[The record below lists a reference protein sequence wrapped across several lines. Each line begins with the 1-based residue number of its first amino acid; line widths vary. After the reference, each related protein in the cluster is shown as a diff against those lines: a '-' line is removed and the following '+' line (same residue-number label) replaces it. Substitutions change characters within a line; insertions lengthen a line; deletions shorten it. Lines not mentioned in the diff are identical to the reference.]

1 MRIFKNRGDIFFSKT
16 NKEKS
21 TEQKILITA
30 LISIVLFTCVF
41 LTVTAI
47 KNNFSAK
54 EFFAPEKLE
63 VTQAQEEEY
72 IPPQISGKT
81 NYLVLVGEKSN
92 LLFAVIIQT
101 DSDNISY
108 KLTSLKAS
116 TVIDGKSIADVY
128 KKSSAQNVKTA
139 VESMLST
146 KIDYYISM
154 QSDKFAEIYSKFGEI
169 NYPVISDIKFKN
181 NNSAVPYS
189 LKIKEGEQKIKGS
202 QLIGLMRYYLDE
214 KSNTSVANDI
224 FLSVVSQ
231 QINENNAQKSEE
243 LFQYFITNCET
254 NITVKN
260 FSASRDT
267 IEVFSDERSGVN
279 IYNAPAEYKNNK
291 IIASSL
297 KEIKGY
303 FVK

>member
-30 LISIVLFTCVF
+30 LVAIVLFTVVF
-41 LTVTAI
+41 LSVTAI
-47 KNNFSAK
+47 KNDFSAK

-63 VTQAQEEEY
+63 ATQVQEEEY

-81 NYLVLVGEKSN
+81 NYLILVGEKNN
-92 LLFAVIIQT
+92 LLFGVIVQA

-108 KLTSLKAS
+108 KLSSIKAS
-116 TVIDGKSIADVY
+116 TVIEGESLADIY
-128 KKSSAQNVKTA
+128 RSSSAKNARTA
-139 VESMLST
+139 VESLLSS

-169 NYPVISDIKFKN
+169 NYPVLNDIKFKDN
-181 NNSAVPYS
+181 DNAVPYS
-189 LKIKEGEQKIKGS
+189 LRIKEGEQKIRGS

-214 KSNTSVANDI
+214 KNNTSVANDL
-224 FLSVVSQ
+224 FLSIISQ
-231 QINENNAQKSEE
+231 QVNEENAQNSEE

-254 NITVKN
+254 NITVKD
-260 FSASRDT
+260 FSVAGDK

-291 IIASSL
+291 ITASSL